1 MLGCNSRI
9 SGEVI
14 LFSTKTLCHMAQG
27 ITCYSVYLF
36 YNDTLVSYNLFTHL
50 AMNLNQIWQSHF
62 KNGSAVRRAIFS
74 EQTVSLMLF
83 TKSYVTF
90 A

>member
-1 MLGCNSRI
+1 MITFYIVLLLNVTTHNKKDGMLGCNSRI

-50 AMNLNQIWQSHF
+50 AMNLN
-62 KNGSAVRRAIFS
+62 
-74 EQTVSLMLF
+74 
-83 TKSYVTF
+83 
-90 A
+90 